1 METITAH
8 GVSHVGRRENNED
21 AYCVEPELGFYAVAD
36 GMGGY
41 EGGEIASRIVI
52 DTLVTALGNE
62 APVKDRRAAV
72 SRLDDAIR
80 RAQNLVAREATG
92 KLSDM
97 GATLAAVW
105 VRGRTVV
112 IAHVGDSRV
121 YRLRDGR
128 LRQLT
133 RDHSLYQDLLAQG
146 RHDVLHQLRGQIE
159 HMVTRCIAAD
169 VDVEPEI
176 QVDDARP
183 GDIYMLCS
191 DGLSDVLSER
201 EIEQVLERNPTEEAS
216 RVLVQRAY
224 RAGGTDN
231 ITAVVV
237 GVPAE
242 KPQSLAS

>member
-1 METITAH
+1 MDTTAH

-21 AYCVEPELGFYAVAD
+21 AYCIEPALGFYAVAD

-41 EGGEIASRIVI
+41 EGGEIASRLVI
-52 DTLVTALGNE
+52 DTLVRSLNEE
-62 APVKDRRAAV
+62 APIVKDRRGAV
-72 SRLDDAIR
+72 SRLDGAIR
-80 RAQNLVAREATG
+80 TAQTLVAKEATG
-92 KLSDM
+92 NLSDM
-97 GATLAAVW
+97 GATLAAMW
-105 VRGRTVV
+105 IRGRTAV

-121 YRLRDGR
+121 YRLRDGK

-169 VDVEPEI
+169 VAVEPEI
-176 QVDDARP
+176 QVDDTRP
-183 GDIYMLCS
+183 GDVYLLCS
-191 DGLSDVLSER
+191 DGLSDVLADR
-201 EIEQVLERNPTEEAS
+201 EIEQVLERHSGDEAS
-216 RVLVQRAY
+216 RVLVQRAF

-237 GVPAE
+237 AVPDTARA
-242 KPQSLAS
+242 SLPS